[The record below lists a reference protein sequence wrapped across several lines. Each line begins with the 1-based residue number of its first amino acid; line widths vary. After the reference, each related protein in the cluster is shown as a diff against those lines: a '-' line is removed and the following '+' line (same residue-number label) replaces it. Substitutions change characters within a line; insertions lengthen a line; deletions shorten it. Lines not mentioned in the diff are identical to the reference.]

1 MPKAKGGGKQ
11 KTPGMQSLLI
21 VVDQKH
27 WAYCKDV
34 KGAVSGQ
41 PVWVWTPAPEVYRCV
56 FLSKFFNFFRH
67 Q

>member
-1 MPKAKGGGKQ
+1 MLKARGGGKQ
-11 KTPGMQSLLI
+11 KTTEMQSLLT

-34 KGAVSGQ
+34 KRAVSGQ

-56 FLSKFFNFFRH
+56 FLSKFFNLSRR